1 MNKEVYEKFIDN
13 CKEFIN
19 TKIDSNSSLFKNELK
34 LFKINYRNFCIN
46 NCGYRHQK
54 DNQISYENFNDFEE
68 KLNSYELKDGFKKI
82 EENPELFLEMF
93 MSRTTSQ
100 YYKGLSNDIE
110 KSLYIDELLNS
121 LFRDGK
127 ARYNIVSPENSIKK
141 DRVDCAGNGW
151 YLEDNIIYTYNTDSK
166 IRALNLN
173 TVKGN
178 LIIETGFYLLE
189 SNATKNLTTR
199 FIYTDKKTNSL
210 NEMTIYNSINKKGEL
225 PNKVVKGHKKYE
237 EGESITI
244 DGIWFPVEEGIQE
257 VLEALY
263 SDKNIIENK
272 PIKKTPKPK
281 QSTKPKI

>member
-1 MNKEVYEKFIDN
+1 MNKEIYEKFVDN
-13 CKEFIN
+13 CKDFIN
-19 TKIDSNSSLFKNELK
+19 TKIDSNSTLFKNELK
-34 LFKINYRNFCIN
+34 TFKNIYRCFCRN
-46 NCGYRHQK
+46 ECGYRHPK
-54 DNQISYENFNDFEE
+54 DILGDNNLDD
-68 KLNSYELKDGFKKI
+68 KLNLYEIKDGFKKI

-100 YYKGLSNDIE
+100 YYKGLSNDTE
-110 KSLYIDELLNS
+110 RSLYIDELLNS

-151 YLEDNIIYTYNTDSK
+151 YLEGNVIYTYNTDSK
-166 IRALNLN
+166 IRALSLN

-178 LIIETGFYLLE
+178 VIIETDFHYIE
-189 SNATKNLTTR
+189 SNSTKNLTTR

-225 PNKVVKGHKKYE
+225 PRRVVRSDKKYE

-272 PIKKTPKPK
+272 PVKKTPKPK
-281 QSTKPKI
+281 QSAKPKI

>member
-1 MNKEVYEKFIDN
+1 MNKEIYKKFVDN
-13 CKEFIN
+13 CKDFIN
-19 TKIDSNSSLFKNELK
+19 TKIDSNSTLFKNELK
-34 LFKINYRNFCIN
+34 TFKNNYRNFCIN
-46 NCGYRHQK
+46 ECGYKHPK
-54 DNQISYENFNDFEE
+54 DVLNDIEFED
-68 KLNSYELKDGFKKI
+68 KLNLYEIKDGFKKI

-100 YYKGLSNDIE
+100 YYKGLSNDTE
-110 KSLYIDELLNS
+110 RSLYIDELLNS

-151 YLEDNIIYTYNTDSK
+151 YLEDNVIYTYNTDSK
-166 IRALNLN
+166 IRALSLN

-178 LIIETGFYLLE
+178 VIIETDFHFIE
-189 SNATKNLTTR
+189 SNNTKNLTTR

-225 PNKVVKGHKKYE
+225 PRRVVRSDKKYE

-263 SDKNIIENK
+263 SDKTIIENK
-272 PIKKTPKPK
+272 PVKKTPKPK
-281 QSTKPKI
+281 QSAKPKI